1 MPFQWLKNKQTNKA
15 GVRLIILIFI
25 PKESEQKKQKAE
37 YRRNEVLP
45 LVEIQFSCSSFTP
58 QDQPANPKTPA
69 ASTMCARSQVDKVCR
84 LEDAQGYEFVHV
96 WKPEKG
102 TEECAAEM
110 QPFTSLPVY
119 QPTQTPPA
127 ASTMSARSQVDKVCR
142 LEDAQGY
149 EFVPMW
155 KSEKGTEE
163 CAAEMQPFTS
173 LPVYQPTQ
181 RPLRHRRWGL
191 PLRETR
197 CVAWRMHRVMSL
209 HPCENQKK
217 EQRSVGLR
225 CSPLLRSLVIW
236 LWVSRSLTPAR
247 KVSRSVKDLCGWR
260 IRDTLHGGR
269 RSP

>member
-58 QDQPANPKTPA
+58 QDQPANPKT
-69 ASTMCARSQVDKVCR
+69 
-84 LEDAQGYEFVHV
+84 
-96 WKPEKG
+96 
-102 TEECAAEM
+102 
-110 QPFTSLPVY
+110 
-119 QPTQTPPA
+119 PA

-197 CVAWRMHRVMSL
+197 CVAWRTHRVMSL

-217 EQRSVGLR
+217 EQRMQ
-225 CSPLLRSLVIW
+225 PFASLPGYLIM
-236 LWVSRSLTPAR
+236 SLAQPDA
-247 KVSRSVKDLCGWR
+247 G
-260 IRDTLHGGR
+260 
-269 RSP
+269 